1 MKNFSN
7 FMRHFQLIN
16 CRIVVYACKEL
27 KCLIRGESLEPSI
40 TPETIQEYM
49 DDLKSGTLKSLPM
62 GGYEYSCCVE
72 YLKKIRQIL
81 FESRKD
87 FSEIVIVFHELN
99 RYHMATPPLE
109 DCLFKVAEE
118 VGFEVTDEK
127 ILDDRFEYTLVSTF

>member
-1 MKNFSN
+1 MGAF
-7 FMRHFQLIN
+7 
-16 CRIVVYACKEL
+16 
-27 KCLIRGESLEPSI
+27 
-40 TPETIQEYM
+40 EY
-49 DDLKSGTLKSLPM
+49 D
-62 GGYEYSCCVE
+62 CCVE
-72 YLKKIRQIL
+72 YLKKIRQLL

-87 FSEIVIVFHELN
+87 FSEIVIVFDELN